1 MSNWQSNNPDKV
13 NEGFWIGLT
22 DLNSDPRSPQM
33 EWLFEWGQSPSYT
46 NWIFGQPD
54 GTEVNWPGNTCGF
67 IKDVDGNNQNW
78 DAEHCAAQVSTSFS
92 SCYLQIEN
100 SWDSS
105 VKKASMLTVPKDGH
119 IYQQKRV
126 GQQRT
131 ERENA

>member
-1 MSNWQSNNPDKV
+1 MSNWQSNNPDEV

-67 IKDVDGNNQNW
+67 IKDVDGVSQNW
-78 DAEHCAAQVSTSFS
+78 DAEHCAAQVSPNHLAF
-92 SCYLQIEN
+92 
-100 SWDSS
+100 
-105 VKKASMLTVPKDGH
+105 VKLKIVEIRLS
-119 IYQQKRV
+119 KRS
-126 GQQRT
+126 QC
-131 ERENA
+131 